1 MVIRNYADVK
11 VHIRTEDILKENII
25 YCLTFPNG
33 KKYIGQTKQKLQ
45 KRLSE
50 HCNTSF
56 NIKSHCFDTKKARA
70 IRKYLTFSVDI
81 LYEGKDLDINEI
93 KYIDE
98 YNTFKKGYNSNLG
111 GDGFLGRTLSKE
123 EIDNLIIR
131 NKERLTGK
139 LGKDANRSIPI
150 IQYSKSNEFIREW
163 SCAKEAERELG
174 IKHTAIC
181 NNLKGWSKSSG
192 GFIWKYK

>member
-33 KKYIGQTKQKLQ
+33 KKYIGQTKQKLR

-50 HCNTSF
+50 HCNSSF

-111 GDGFLGRTLSKE
+111 GDGSLGHSMTE
-123 EIDNLIIR
+123 EHKTQLKKI
-131 NKERLTGK
+131 NKDRLTGK

-150 IQYSKSNEFIREW
+150 IQYSKSNEFVREW
-163 SCAKEAERELG
+163 DCIMEVERELG
-174 IKHTAIC
+174 IKNTAIC
-181 NNLKGWSKSSG
+181 NNLKGYSKSSG